1 MFKVFKVSK
10 KYDAI
15 NVKDA
20 TWRYF
25 LDECY
30 MSNYAVPDDI
40 WAAYEKYS
48 FAQKDLLRLRSKKQI
63 SMSVE
68 NDSDF
73 LELTGKNKEMDIYA

>member
-1 MFKVFKVSK
+1 
-10 KYDAI
+10 
-15 NVKDA
+15 
-20 TWRYF
+20 
-25 LDECY
+25 

-48 FAQKDLLRLRSKKQI
+48 FAQKYLLRLRSKKQI